1 MFIYEKKLQYPVKIK
16 NTNPKLASVII
27 SQYGGPD
34 GELGASLRYL
44 SQRYSMPYAE
54 LKGLL
59 TDIGTE
65 ELGHLEMIGAIVH
78 QLTRDLTEDQIRTA
92 GFDTYFVDRTAGVYP
107 TAASGFPYSA
117 ASMAVKGD
125 LIADLTEDLA
135 AEQKARVTYDNI
147 LRLSDDPDVNDVIKF
162 LRAREIV
169 HFQRFGEGLRLA
181 KDKMN
186 EKNLYSV
193 NPSFHKGLS
202 GGEDARPGGGGRALF
217 AGTQSSFFIRSS
229 TRGMS
234 RAWSSFRSAKSSRV
248 SPCSSMRRP
257 MAIYRDMEDFKL
269 KMSPSGLFRY
279 TSPPHWLTASRNCCT
294 SASERSRMGNT
305 SFLYQTPSLPGWC
318 LTKIPRGAAGVYG
331 RSP

>member
-78 QLTRDLTEDQIRTA
+78 QLTRDLTEEQIRTA

-107 TAASGFPYSA
+107 TAASGFPY
-117 ASMAVKGD
+117 
-125 LIADLTEDLA
+125 
-135 AEQKARVTYDNI
+135 TYDNI

-186 EKNLYSV
+186 EKNLYFV
-193 NPSFHKGLS
+193 NPSFDK
-202 GGEDARPGGGGRALF
+202 
-217 AGTQSSFFIRSS
+217 
-229 TRGMS
+229 
-234 RAWSSFRSAKSSRV
+234 
-248 SPCSSMRRP
+248 
-257 MAIYRDMEDFKL
+257 
-269 KMSPSGLFRY
+269 
-279 TSPPHWLTASRNCCT
+279 
-294 SASERSRMGNT
+294 
-305 SFLYQTPSLPGWC
+305 
-318 LTKIPRGAAGVYG
+318 
-331 RSP
+331 